1 MTALALQKAKPW
13 HAVLAEIGPQLA
25 DEERRCDAANEFI
38 GSNLKTLRENGF
50 FELAV
55 PAELGGTGLSFAE
68 LSDMLRTLARYSS
81 ATALTLAMHT
91 HVTAAAAWRW
101 QHQKA
106 PTDGLLKKVAAERI
120 QLVSSGGSDWLA
132 GSGSAQKVEGG
143 YRIQARKIFA
153 SGAPSGNLLMTS
165 AVEETPEGPVV
176 LHFGVP
182 MNAPGVSIVPSW
194 DTLGMRGTAS
204 HDVVLDNVF
213 VADAA
218 IGGKRKAGVW
228 HPLFHIIS
236 MIAIPLVYSVYVG
249 VAEAARDIAIGAVA
263 KKRDLTTI
271 ETAGEL
277 DTELAAARIA
287 LASMVAFAE
296 TAQPTPE
303 TTSAI
308 FIHRALISR
317 SAIKTVDVAMT
328 LAGGASF
335 FHKLGLER
343 LFRDVQGARYH
354 PLPKGPQRR
363 LAGRIALG
371 LPIDD

>member
-38 GSNLKTLRENGF
+38 GANLKTLRENGF

-55 PAELGGTGLSFAE
+55 PAELGGTGLSFSE

-106 PTDGLLKKVAAERI
+106 PTDGLLKKVAADRI

-132 GSGSAQKVEGG
+132 GSGAAQKVEGG
-143 YRIQARKIFA
+143 YRIQARKVFA

-182 MNAPGVSIVPSW
+182 MNAPGVSIVPS
-194 DTLGMRGTAS
+194 
-204 HDVVLDNVF
+204 
-213 VADAA
+213 
-218 IGGKRKAGVW
+218 
-228 HPLFHIIS
+228 
-236 MIAIPLVYSVYVG
+236 
-249 VAEAARDIAIGAVA
+249 
-263 KKRDLTTI
+263 
-271 ETAGEL
+271 
-277 DTELAAARIA
+277 
-287 LASMVAFAE
+287 
-296 TAQPTPE
+296 
-303 TTSAI
+303 
-308 FIHRALISR
+308 
-317 SAIKTVDVAMT
+317 
-328 LAGGASF
+328 
-335 FHKLGLER
+335 
-343 LFRDVQGARYH
+343 
-354 PLPKGPQRR
+354 
-363 LAGRIALG
+363 
-371 LPIDD
+371 